1 MEKSNLV
8 YTLKRFSSKD
18 WLAVK
23 KFVKSPYFNSRKDV
37 ILLFEFLEK
46 KYKRIEYNRIDK
58 EGLFK
63 AIYQDEKFDEKK
75 LRHLMSYL
83 SILIKKYFSI
93 EHFQSQTIIQQK
105 YLCENLEQ
113 RGLKK
118 ILQKELKYSLELVEK
133 EKQKDADHYLS
144 MYEIA
149 SMVSNFSIEGTRK
162 KKKNFQSLE
171 QNISLAFVIKF
182 LKLGCEMQSHQTL
195 TKENYNLKL
204 FPKILNLLKEGQFL
218 DNPIIELYFN
228 CYMANDYLEQANILD
243 SEKHFFNFK
252 KFLER
257 NWSSITSIEI
267 WEICM
272 IAINYCI
279 KRLNSGNKSFIREA
293 FELYR
298 FGLENKFIFREGI
311 LSTYSY
317 KNISRLGIALNE
329 NIWVE
334 TFLKEN
340 KKYLPA
346 RERENTWRYNLAY
359 FHFQQNNYSAA
370 MRLLLQVEFS
380 DTLNNL
386 DARRILLKCYFELK
400 EYDALDS
407 LFNSFSRY
415 IYRQK
420 EIGYHK
426 ENYLNLIR
434 IVKKIIYLP
443 ITDKKNIHQIKKEV
457 IQMKNLVER
466 EWLLSKI
473 EELINQVKPS

>member
-8 YTLKRFSSKD
+8 YTLKRFSRKD
-18 WLAVK
+18 WRAVK
-23 KFVKSPYFNSRKDV
+23 KFVKSPYFNSREDV
-37 ILLFEFLEK
+37 VLLFDFLEK
-46 KYKRIEYNRIDK
+46 KYNRIEYNRIDK
-58 EGLFK
+58 VAIFK
-63 AIYQDEKFDEKK
+63 AIYPNDKFDEKK

-83 SILIKKYFSI
+83 SVLIKKFFSI
-93 EHFQSQTIIQQK
+93 EQFQSQTIIQQK
-105 YLCENLEQ
+105 ALCENLEQ

-118 ILQKELKYSLELVEK
+118 ILQKELKTSLELIEK
-133 EKQKDADHYLS
+133 EKQKDANHYLS
-144 MYEIA
+144 MFEIA

-162 KKKNFQSLE
+162 KKKDFQSLE
-171 QNISLAFVIKF
+171 QNISLAFIVKL

-195 TKENYNLKL
+195 TKEVYDLKL
-204 FPKILNLLKEGQFL
+204 FPKILNLLQEGEFL
-218 DNPIIELYFN
+218 DTPIVELYFN
-228 CYMANDYLEQANILD
+228 CYKAIDYLEQKNISD

-252 KFLER
+252 KSLEK
-257 NWSSITSIEI
+257 NWSSITAIEV
-267 WEICM
+267 WEIC
-272 IAINYCI
+272 IYAINYCI
-279 KRLNSGNKSFIREA
+279 KRLNSGDKSFIREA

-298 FGLENKFIFREGI
+298 FGLENKFIFRDNI

-334 TFLKEN
+334 NFLKEN
-340 KKYLPA
+340 KKHLPP
-346 RERENTWRYNLAY
+346 REKENTWRYNLAY
-359 FHFQQNNYSAA
+359 FYFQQNNYSAA
-370 MRLLLQVEFS
+370 MRLLLQVEFN

-407 LFNSFSRY
+407 LFHSFSRY

-443 ITDKKNIHQIKKEV
+443 VTEKKNIHHIKDEV
-457 IQMKNLVER
+457 IQMNNLVER

-473 EELINQVKPS
+473 DELINEV

>member
-1 MEKSNLV
+1 
-8 YTLKRFSSKD
+8 
-18 WLAVK
+18 
-23 KFVKSPYFNSRKDV
+23 
-37 ILLFEFLEK
+37 
-46 KYKRIEYNRIDK
+46 
-58 EGLFK
+58 
-63 AIYQDEKFDEKK
+63 
-75 LRHLMSYL
+75 
-83 SILIKKYFSI
+83 
-93 EHFQSQTIIQQK
+93 
-105 YLCENLEQ
+105 
-113 RGLKK
+113 
-118 ILQKELKYSLELVEK
+118 
-133 EKQKDADHYLS
+133 
-144 MYEIA
+144 
-149 SMVSNFSIEGTRK
+149 
-162 KKKNFQSLE
+162 
-171 QNISLAFVIKF
+171 
-182 LKLGCEMQSHQTL
+182 MQSYRTL
-195 TKENYNLKL
+195 TKENYDLKL
-204 FPKILNLLKEGQFL
+204 FPRILNLLKEGQFL
-218 DNPIIELYFN
+218 DTPIVELYFN
-228 CYMANDYLEQANILD
+228 CYMANDYLEKENIPN

-252 KFLER
+252 TSLEK
-257 NWSSITSIEI
+257 NWSTITSVEI

-279 KRLNSGNKSFIREA
+279 KRLNSGDKSFIREA

-334 TFLKEN
+334 TFFKEN

-443 ITDKKNIHQIKKEV
+443 IDDKKNIHQIKEEV
-457 IQMKNLVER
+457 IQMNNLVER

-473 EELINQVKPS
+473 NELINQVKL

>member
-8 YTLKRFSSKD
+8 YTLKRFTAKD
-18 WLAVK
+18 WRAVK

-46 KYKRIEYNRIDK
+46 KYKRIEYKKLDK
-58 EGLFK
+58 VAIFK
-63 AIYQDEKFDEKK
+63 AIYKDEKFDEKK

-83 SILIKKYFSI
+83 SVLIKKYFSV

-105 YLCENLEQ
+105 FLCENLEQ

-118 ILQKELKYSLELVEK
+118 ILQKELKNALELVEK
-133 EKQKDADHYLS
+133 EKQKDADHYLF
-144 MYEIA
+144 MYEIS

-171 QNISLAFVIKF
+171 KNISLAFVINF

-195 TKENYNLKL
+195 TKENYDLKL
-204 FPKILNLLKEGQFL
+204 FPRILNLLKEGQFL
-218 DNPIIELYFN
+218 DTPIVELYFN
-228 CYMANDYLEQANILD
+228 CYMANDYLEHENIPY

-252 KFLER
+252 KSLEK
-257 NWSSITSIEI
+257 NWSTITSVEV

-298 FGLENKFIFREGI
+298 FGLENKFIFREDI

-334 TFLKEN
+334 VFLKEN
-340 KKYLPA
+340 KKFLPP
-346 RERENTWRYNLAY
+346 RERKNTWRYNLAY
-359 FHFQQNNYSAA
+359 FYFQQNNYSAA

-443 ITDKKNIHQIKKEV
+443 ASEKKNIHHIKEEV
-457 IQMKNLVER
+457 NQMNNLVER

-473 EELINQVKPS
+473 NELINQV

>member
-18 WLAVK
+18 WRAAK
-23 KFVKSPYFNSRKDV
+23 KFIKSPYFNARKDV
-37 ILLFEFLEK
+37 ILLFDFLEK
-46 KYKRIEYNRIDK
+46 KYHRAAQQKIDK
-58 EGLFK
+58 EAMFK
-63 AIYQDEKFDEKK
+63 TIYPSESFDEKK

-93 EHFQSQTIIQQK
+93 EYFQADTITQQK
-105 YLCENLEQ
+105 FLCQNLE
-113 RGLKK
+113 RRDLKK
-118 ILQKELKYSLELVEK
+118 LLQKELKTSINLVEK
-133 EKQKDADHYLS
+133 ESQQNADVYLS
-144 MYEIA
+144 KFEVA
-149 SMVSNFSIEGTRK
+149 SMVSNFSIGGARK
-162 KKKNFQSLE
+162 KRKNFQSLE
-171 QNISLAFVIKF
+171 ENISIAFIIKL
-182 LKLGCEMQSHQTL
+182 LKLGCEIQSHQTL
-195 TKENYNLKL
+195 TTENYELKL
-204 FPKILNLLKEGQFL
+204 FPEILTLLKTGLFL
-218 DNPIIELYFN
+218 NTPIIELYFN
-228 CYMANDYLEQANILD
+228 CYMANDYLEKSNTLK
-243 SEKHFFNFK
+243 SEEHFLHFK
-252 KFLER
+252 KSLEN
-257 NWSSITSIEI
+257 NWSTITSNEV

-298 FGLENKFIFREGI
+298 FGLENKFIFKEGI

-317 KNISRLGIALNE
+317 KNISRLGIALAE

-334 TFLKEN
+334 EFLKEH
-340 KKYLPA
+340 KKFLPT

-359 FHFQQNNYSAA
+359 FHFQQNNYSTA

-380 DTLNNL
+380 DPLNNL

-400 EYDALDS
+400 EYDPLDS
-407 LFNSFSRY
+407 LLNSFKRY

-426 ENYLNLIR
+426 ENYLNLLR

-443 ITDKKNIHQIKKEV
+443 VIDKTNIHQIKSEV
-457 IQMKNLVER
+457 LKMNNLVER
-466 EWLLSKI
+466 EWLLEKVD
-473 EELINQVKPS
+473 ELITYAK